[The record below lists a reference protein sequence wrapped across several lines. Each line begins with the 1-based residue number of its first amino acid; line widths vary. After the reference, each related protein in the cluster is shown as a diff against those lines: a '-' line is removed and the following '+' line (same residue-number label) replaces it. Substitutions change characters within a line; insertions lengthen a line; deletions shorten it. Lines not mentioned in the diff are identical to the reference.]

1 MLDKNDSGR
10 SKESGIAGVIA
21 LAEKAEKIP
30 KSDYRF
36 VEKLLYQQ
44 KTHDTAIAEL
54 EAELDDMLPSSTS
67 SFVVFDHN
75 PKGSELT
82 EPERIV
88 DKRLYSVRGK
98 YLQEEIA
105 RRKRH
110 KKAISEAM
118 KALSDTEAQLV
129 FLFYNLEKTPRDC
142 WRTMGYERSRWYEI
156 KNEVIF
162 KVSRYLG
169 LI

>member
-1 MLDKNDSGR
+1 M
-10 SKESGIAGVIA
+10 
-21 LAEKAEKIP
+21 AEKLEKIP
-30 KSDYRF
+30 RNDYGFTER
-36 VEKLLYQQ
+36 LLYQQ
-44 KTHDTAIAEL
+44 KTHDTVIAEL

-67 SFVVFDHN
+67 SYVVFDHN
-75 PKGSELT
+75 QKNPELT
-82 EPERIV
+82 EPERVV

-156 KNEVIF
+156 RTETVL
-162 KVSRYLG
+162 KVARFLG
-169 LI
+169 MV

>member
-1 MLDKNDSGR
+1 M
-10 SKESGIAGVIA
+10 
-21 LAEKAEKIP
+21 AEKPEKIP

-75 PKGSELT
+75 QKNPELT
-82 EPERIV
+82 EPERTAER
-88 DKRLYSVRGK
+88 RLHSVRGK

-105 RRKRH
+105 RRRRH

-129 FLFYNLEKTPRDC
+129 FLYYNLEKTPRDC

-156 KNEVIF
+156 KTETVC
-162 KVSRYLG
+162 KVARFLG
-169 LI
+169 LA

>member
-1 MLDKNDSGR
+1 M
-10 SKESGIAGVIA
+10 IA

-30 KSDYRF
+30 RNDYGFTER
-36 VEKLLYQQ
+36 LLYQQ
-44 KTHDTAIAEL
+44 KTHDTVIAEL
-54 EAELDDMLPSSTS
+54 QAELDDMLPSSTS
-67 SFVVFDHN
+67 SYVTFDHN
-75 PKGSELT
+75 QKNPELT

-88 DKRLYSVRGK
+88 DKRLYSVKGK

-110 KKAISEAM
+110 QKAISEAM

-156 KNEVIF
+156 RTETVL
-162 KVSRYLG
+162 KVARFLG
-169 LI
+169 LS

>member
-1 MLDKNDSGR
+1 M
-10 SKESGIAGVIA
+10 IA

-54 EAELDDMLPSSTS
+54 QAELDDMIPSASA

-82 EPERIV
+82 QPERIV
-88 DKRLYSVRGK
+88 DKRLYSVKGK

-118 KALSDTEAQLV
+118 VCLDDLEARLV
-129 FLFYNLEKTPRDC
+129 FLKYHLEKSSRDC
-142 WRTMGYERSRWYEI
+142 WRSMGMQKTRWYEI
-156 KNEVIF
+156 KDEVVY
-162 KVSRYLG
+162 KVARYLG
-169 LI
+169 LV

>member
-1 MLDKNDSGR
+1 M
-10 SKESGIAGVIA
+10 IT
-21 LAEKAEKIP
+21 LAEKPEKIP
-30 KSDYRF
+30 RNDYGFTER
-36 VEKLLYQQ
+36 LLYQQ
-44 KTHDTAIAEL
+44 KTHDTVIAEL
-54 EAELDDMLPSSTS
+54 QAELDEMLPSSTS
-67 SFVVFDHN
+67 SYVTFDHN
-75 PKGSELT
+75 QKNPELT

-110 KKAISEAM
+110 KRAISEAM

-129 FLFYNLEKTPRDC
+129 FLYYNLEKTPRDC

-156 KNEVIF
+156 KSETVC
-162 KVSRYLG
+162 KVARFLG
-169 LI
+169 LA

>member
-1 MLDKNDSGR
+1 M
-10 SKESGIAGVIA
+10 
-21 LAEKAEKIP
+21 AEKLEKIP
-30 KSDYRF
+30 RNDYGFTER
-36 VEKLLYQQ
+36 LLYQQ
-44 KTHDTAIAEL
+44 KTHDTVIAEL

-67 SFVVFDHN
+67 SYVVFDHN
-75 PKGSELT
+75 QKNPELT
-82 EPERIV
+82 EPERVV
-88 DKRLYSVRGK
+88 DKRLHSVRGK

-156 KNEVIF
+156 RTETVL
-162 KVSRYLG
+162 KVARFLG
-169 LI
+169 MV

>member
-1 MLDKNDSGR
+1 M
-10 SKESGIAGVIA
+10 IA

-54 EAELDDMLPSSTS
+54 QAELDDMLPSASA
-67 SFVVFDHN
+67 SFVTFDHN

-88 DKRLYSVRGK
+88 DKRLFSVRGK

-110 KKAISEAM
+110 QRAIEEAI
-118 KALSDTEAQLV
+118 KALNDTENQLV
-129 FLFYNLEKTPRDC
+129 FLYYHLEKTPRDC
-142 WRTMGYERSRWYEI
+142 WRTMGYERSQWYEI
-156 KNEVIF
+156 RTETVL
-162 KVSRYLG
+162 KVARFLG
-169 LI
+169 LV

>member
-1 MLDKNDSGR
+1 M
-10 SKESGIAGVIA
+10 
-21 LAEKAEKIP
+21 AEKQEKIP
-30 KSDYRF
+30 RNDYGF
-36 VEKLLYQQ
+36 TEKLLYQQ

-67 SFVVFDHN
+67 SFVTFDHN
-75 PKGSELT
+75 QKNPELT

-110 KKAISEAM
+110 KKAITEAM
-118 KALSDTEAQLV
+118 LCLDDLEARLV
-129 FLFYNLEKTPRDC
+129 FLKYHLEKSSRDC
-142 WRTMGYERSRWYEI
+142 WRSMGLQKSRWYET
-156 KNEVIF
+156 KDEVVY
-162 KVSRYLG
+162 KVARFLG
-169 LI
+169 LV

>member
-1 MLDKNDSGR
+1 M
-10 SKESGIAGVIA
+10 
-21 LAEKAEKIP
+21 AEKLEKIP
-30 KSDYRF
+30 RNDYGFTER
-36 VEKLLYQQ
+36 LLYQQ
-44 KTHDTAIAEL
+44 KTHDTVIAEL

-67 SFVVFDHN
+67 SYVTFDHN
-75 PKGSELT
+75 QKNPELT

-129 FLFYNLEKTPRDC
+129 FLYYNLEKTPRDC

-156 KNEVIF
+156 RTETVL
-162 KVSRYLG
+162 KVARFLG
-169 LI
+169 MV

>member
-1 MLDKNDSGR
+1 M
-10 SKESGIAGVIA
+10 IA
-21 LAEKAEKIP
+21 LAEKAEKIS

-54 EAELDDMLPSSTS
+54 QAEIDDMIPSASA

-82 EPERIV
+82 QPERIV

-110 KKAISEAM
+110 KRAISEAM

-129 FLFYNLEKTPRDC
+129 FLYYNLEKTPRDC
-142 WRTMGYERSRWYEI
+142 WRTMGYERSQWYEI
-156 KNEVIF
+156 RTETVL
-162 KVSRYLG
+162 KVARFLG
-169 LI
+169 LV

>member
-1 MLDKNDSGR
+1 M
-10 SKESGIAGVIA
+10 
-21 LAEKAEKIP
+21 EKIP
-30 KSDYRF
+30 RSDYAF

-67 SFVVFDHN
+67 SFVTFDHN
-75 PKGSELT
+75 QKNPELT
-82 EPERIV
+82 EPERTAER
-88 DKRLYSVRGK
+88 RLHSVRGK

-105 RRKRH
+105 RRRRH

-129 FLFYNLEKTPRDC
+129 FLYYNLEKTPRDC
-142 WRTMGYERSRWYEI
+142 WRTMGYECSRWYEI
-156 KNEVIF
+156 RTETVL
-162 KVSRYLG
+162 KVARFLG
-169 LI
+169 LA

>member
-1 MLDKNDSGR
+1 M
-10 SKESGIAGVIA
+10 
-21 LAEKAEKIP
+21 AEKAEKIP

-54 EAELDDMLPSSTS
+54 QAELDDMLPSASA
-67 SFVVFDHN
+67 SFVTFDHN

-88 DKRLYSVRGK
+88 DKRLFSVRGK

-110 KKAISEAM
+110 QRAIEEAI
-118 KALSDTEAQLV
+118 KALNDTENQLV
-129 FLFYNLEKTPRDC
+129 FLYYHLEKTPRDC
-142 WRTMGYERSRWYEI
+142 WRTMGYERSQWYEI
-156 KNEVIF
+156 RTETVL
-162 KVSRYLG
+162 KVARFLG
-169 LI
+169 LV

>member
-1 MLDKNDSGR
+1 M
-10 SKESGIAGVIA
+10 IA

-54 EAELDDMLPSSTS
+54 QAELDDMLPSSTS
-67 SFVVFDHN
+67 SFVTFDHN

-82 EPERIV
+82 EPERIA
-88 DKRLYSVRGK
+88 DKRLFSVRGK

-110 KKAISEAM
+110 QRAISEAM
-118 KALSDTEAQLV
+118 VCLDDLEARLV
-129 FLFYNLEKTPRDC
+129 FLKYHLEKSSRDC
-142 WRTMGYERSRWYEI
+142 YRSMGLQKSRWYEI
-156 KNEVIF
+156 KDEVIF

-169 LI
+169 LV

>member
-1 MLDKNDSGR
+1 M
-10 SKESGIAGVIA
+10 IA

-54 EAELDDMLPSSTS
+54 QAELDDMMPSASA

-82 EPERIV
+82 QPERIV

-110 KKAISEAM
+110 QRAVSEAM
-118 KALSDTEAQLV
+118 VCLDDLEARLV
-129 FLFYNLEKTPRDC
+129 FLKYHLEKSSRDC
-142 WRTMGYERSRWYEI
+142 CRSMGLQKSRWYEI
-156 KNEVIF
+156 RTEVVC
-162 KVSRYLG
+162 KVARFLG
-169 LI
+169 LV

>member
-1 MLDKNDSGR
+1 M
-10 SKESGIAGVIA
+10 IA

-54 EAELDDMLPSSTS
+54 QAELDDMMPSASA

-88 DKRLYSVRGK
+88 DKRLFSVRGK

-110 KKAISEAM
+110 QRAIEEAI
-118 KALSDTEAQLV
+118 KALNDTENQLV
-129 FLFYNLEKTPRDC
+129 FLYYHLEKTPRDC
-142 WRTMGYERSRWYEI
+142 WRTMGYERSQWYEI
-156 KNEVIF
+156 RTETVL
-162 KVSRYLG
+162 KVARFLG
-169 LI
+169 LV